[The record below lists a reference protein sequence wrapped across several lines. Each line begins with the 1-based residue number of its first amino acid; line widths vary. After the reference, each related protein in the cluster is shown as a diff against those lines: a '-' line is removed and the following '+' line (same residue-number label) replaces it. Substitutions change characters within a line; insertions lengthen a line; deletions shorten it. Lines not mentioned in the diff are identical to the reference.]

1 MYTKTD
7 FNRKLKIHNNLVAHP
22 EDVKPEPD
30 NSVYF
35 EKQRLKEKRKFYWH
49 IIIIFMIINILF
61 ITVASSQLLTNDNV
75 NITITS
81 GAQLTVK
88 GDIQNNAGTTINNNG
103 TIDLNGSWIHNA
115 ANNCFGTST
124 GTVILNGANQT
135 IGGTNS
141 TTFNNL
147 SLQGSGTKTILI
159 NTTSGGG
166 NATPSGILNVG
177 NVILD
182 LNSRTLNISNTATGA
197 ITNGTGYILSED
209 ADNSSKVNW
218 TINNVTGTHTIPFG
232 NSAGVQIPLTFNLT
246 SGNAGDVT
254 VSTYAS
260 APNNTPLP
268 VTPIPVTHVRNNSG
282 FDNSTNTVDR
292 YWEIDPSGAGIS
304 AALTFTYAPSE
315 NAASGNTNMRAQR
328 WNLPQE
334 AWESPLAGQLNP
346 TSQSVLVNNV
356 NTFGPWAI
364 ASEASPLPIE
374 LISFTAT
381 VIDNKEVLC
390 NWITATEINNDYFTV
405 ERSRNGNEFEEVGK
419 VDGAGNS
426 TSVLNYSLTDYKP
439 YHGISYYRLKQTD
452 FNGDYSYSQVVAV
465 KIFEDASDILI
476 YPNPSNGIF
485 NIIKN
490 NMATPIE
497 LFMYDM
503 EGRLVWKDRLTDGS
517 MQIDIRNFGKGI
529 YNLQS
534 AAEGLNKNFRVVVQ

>member
-1 MYTKTD
+1 MKQNPDKQFAAGLRRTKFCFQFLITLVLAQ
-7 FNRKLKIHNNLVAHP
+7 FLVAS
-22 EDVKPEPD
+22 DA
-30 NSVYF
+30 
-35 EKQRLKEKRKFYWH
+35 WC
-49 IIIIFMIINILF
+49 
-61 ITVASSQLLTNDNV
+61 QLMTNNGTG
-75 NITITS
+75 ITITS
-81 GAQLTVK
+81 GVQVTVR
-88 GDIQNNAGTTINNNG
+88 GDIQNNAGTSINNNG
-103 TIDLNGSWIHNA
+103 TIDLSGNWTHNA

-124 GTVILNGANQT
+124 GTVIFNGANQA

-147 SLQGSGTKTILI
+147 TLQGSGTKTILI
-159 NTTSGGG
+159 NTTSGGA
-166 NATPSGILNVG
+166 NAIPSGILNVG
-177 NVILD
+177 NVVLD
-182 LNSRTLNISNTATGA
+182 LNSRSLNISNAATGA
-197 ITNGTGYILSED
+197 ITYGTGYILSED
-209 ADNSSKVNW
+209 VDNSSKVNW

-232 NSAGVQIPLTFNLT
+232 NTAGVQIPLTFNLT

-282 FDNSTNTVDR
+282 FDNSANTVDR
-292 YWEIDPSGAGIS
+292 FWEIDPSGSGIN

-315 NAASGNTNMRAQR
+315 NAAGGNLNMRAQG

-334 AWESPLAGQLNP
+334 AWETPLAGQVNP
-346 TSQSVLVNNV
+346 TSQSVLVSNV
-356 NTFGPWAI
+356 TTFGPWAI
-364 ASEASPLPIE
+364 ATEDSPLPIE

-381 VIDNKEVLC
+381 VIDNKEILC
-390 NWITATEINNDYFTV
+390 KWITATEINNDYFTV
-405 ERSRNGNEFEEVGK
+405 ERSRDGNEFEEAGK
-419 VDGAGNS
+419 MDGAGNS
-426 TSVLNYSLTDYKP
+426 TSVLNYSLTDYTP
-439 YHGISYYRLKQTD
+439 YKGISYYRLKQTD

-490 NMATPIE
+490 NMDVPVE

-503 EGRLVWKDRLTDGS
+503 EGRLVWKNRLTDGS
-517 MQIDIRNFGKGI
+517 MQIDIRNFGKGV